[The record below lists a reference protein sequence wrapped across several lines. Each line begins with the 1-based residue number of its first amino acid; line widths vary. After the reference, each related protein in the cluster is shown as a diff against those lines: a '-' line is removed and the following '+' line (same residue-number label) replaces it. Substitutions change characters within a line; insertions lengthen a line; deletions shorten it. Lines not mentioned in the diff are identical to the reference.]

1 MKKVIK
7 ITESNESEIIKALRE
22 YYRDAF
28 KNGDSDDAFIMWIQS
43 ITCPD
48 KE

>member
-1 MKKVIK
+1 MKKAIK
-7 ITESNESEIIKALRE
+7 ITESNEIEIIRSLRE
-22 YYRDAF
+22 YYRTTF

-43 ITCPD
+43 IACPD